1 MTITTGMHPAI
12 AEANCDLVYDATDDL
27 NFKVTCFFRISAKY
41 DPADRSVGAA
51 AGWTCHATLI
61 GCQIGSLVLGEDH
74 AHNALDGNV
83 RYLERVAGEWEA
95 DRRNDEGVAA

>member
-1 MTITTGMHPAI
+1 MTITTGMHPSI
-12 AEANCDLVYDATDDL
+12 AASKADLVYDANDVL
-27 NFKVTCFFRISAKY
+27 RYRITCFFSISGKY

-61 GCQIGSLVLGEDH
+61 GCQINSLVLGLDD
-74 AHNALDGNV
+74 AHNALDGDV
-83 RYLERVAGEWEA
+83 RNLERIAGEWEA